1 VHLCGVNE
9 RSSNIHRLSPA
20 LHQESSIPKMSKR
33 LALESP
39 GAWLSKLLKCFAIAA
54 VLAASAGW
62 ATAQTSHACARPAAG
77 STVAEPEDLRSQNG
91 VLDVELLYR
100 RTISANGS
108 PYFCYIAADGSEAP
122 TLRVKPGDLLILR
135 LKNEIPSDTSASPQ
149 SNNAPPISLVA
160 KASAQPVSAHH
171 MAMSTAC
178 AGKEMSASATNIHFH
193 GLDVP
198 PVCHQDDVLNTL
210 IEPGAQAFEYR
221 FRIPADEP
229 PGLYWYHPHIHGFT
243 KSQVLGGAS
252 GALIVEGIERANT
265 LLAGMPERVFV
276 IRDQDLEHPDAQAI
290 HSGNAPTPVVQRD
303 AEGDILNAGFDGG
316 KPAKDLSINFVPVSF
331 PEYTPAVIRVR
342 PAEKQL
348 WRVLNASAITYLDL
362 QFKANN
368 TAQFMGVVSLDG
380 NPINE
385 NGLSGNRIIWESHI
399 LLPPAGRAEFV
410 LKGIPE
416 GTSASFV
423 TRVVDTGPAGEN
435 DPTRTLATI
444 VAASD
449 APETASKLDA
459 SPAPEP
465 KVKSTW
471 LGDTTPVRTRKLYF
485 SEVPSNP
492 ADPNSPT
499 DFYITVEGQTP
510 KLFDPS
516 VKTPNIIAKQGDV
529 EDWIIENRTR
539 ELHAFHIHQIHFMLT
554 EWNGVP
560 VEEPFLRDTINV
572 GYWDGVSK
580 SYPSVKLRMD
590 FRDANVAGTFVYHC
604 HLLEH
609 EDNGMMGLIRID
621 PKTPA
626 NSSAHLA
633 VSSHVSAT
641 HGRLCGEPPAL
652 ASIRARSQRA
662 VTKRAKNIH
671 ESGADSIARAKTVAQ
686 NGF

>member
-1 VHLCGVNE
+1 MLPRRAAAQSENPSTAPVPAP
-9 RSSNIHRLSPA
+9 RAAPSPNRR
-20 LHQESSIPKMSKR
+20 I
-33 LALESP
+33 
-39 GAWLSKLLKCFAIAA
+39 
-54 VLAASAGW
+54 
-62 ATAQTSHACARPAAG
+62 CARKTAY
-77 STVAEPEDLRSQNG
+77 LN
-91 VLDVELLYR
+91 VELAYR
-100 RTISANGS
+100 KSTDANGS
-108 PYFCYIAADGSEAP
+108 THYCYIAPDGSEAP

-135 LKNEIPSDTSASPQ
+135 LKNEIPGFNGVRIEQPACRAAEHAEASE
-149 SNNAPPISLVA
+149 
-160 KASAQPVSAHH
+160 PVSIHQMP
-171 MAMSTAC
+171 MAAGC
-178 AGKEMSASATNIHFH
+178 AGEEMTAAATNIHFH

-198 PVCHQDDVLNTL
+198 PVCHQDDVLNTM
-210 IEPGAQAFEYR
+210 IEPGARAFEYR

-229 PGLYWYHPHIHGFT
+229 PGLYWYHPHVHGFT
-243 KSQVLGGAS
+243 KTQVLGGAS

-290 HSGNAPTPVVQRD
+290 HSANTPTPVVQRD

-316 KPAKDLSINFVPVSF
+316 KPAKDLTINFVPVSF
-331 PEYTPAVIRVR
+331 PEYTPAVIRVK
-342 PAEKQL
+342 PGEKQF

-362 QFKANN
+362 QFTANN
-368 TAQFMGVVSLDG
+368 AAQFMGVVSMDG

-399 LLPPAGRAEFV
+399 LLPPAGRVEFV

-416 GTSASFV
+416 GTSASLV

-435 DPTRTLATI
+435 DPTRTLANI

-449 APETASKLDA
+449 APETRAKLDA
-459 SPAPEP
+459 SPAPRPRP
-465 KVKSTW
+465 KASVW
-471 LGDTTPVRTRKLYF
+471 LGDATPVRTRTLYF
-485 SEVPSNP
+485 SEAPRNA

-499 DFYITVEGQTP
+499 DFYITVDGQAP

-516 VKTPNIIAKQGDV
+516 TKTPNIIAKQGDV

-560 VEEPFLRDTINV
+560 VDEPFLRDTINV

-609 EDNGMMGLIRID
+609 EDGGMMGLIRVE
-621 PKTPA
+621 PEKPLCKFVRAFFLQPA
-626 NSSAHLA
+626 NR
-633 VSSHVSAT
+633 
-641 HGRLCGEPPAL
+641 RLCGSPR
-652 ASIRARSQRA
+652 IRCVNS
-662 VTKRAKNIH
+662 
-671 ESGADSIARAKTVAQ
+671 VAQ
-686 NGF
+686 STRCNIFGEKH